1 MKSYTLLEL
10 IVTVFISSVII
21 LIFSM
26 LLDFSYKSYD
36 YIENSTSYE
45 NLGFVLSYLTNE
57 INSSD
62 KVYTS
67 NSFIIHPKY
76 YSENSF
82 VLRKDSD
89 KGFKY
94 IYFYLKR
101 NKLYKLTLNTDI
113 GDIKNPKVNFK
124 NLNRLGL
131 NIVADDIEEFEA
143 IYNESSKLITI
154 NVKQIDGS
162 DCSTK
167 VFAYGGF

>member
-94 IYFYLKR
+94 VYFYLKR

-131 NIVADDIEEFEA
+131 SIVADDIEEFEA

>member
-94 IYFYLKR
+94 VYFYLKR

-162 DCSTK
+162 DCSSK

>member
-94 IYFYLKR
+94 VYFYLKR

-113 GDIKNPKVNFK
+113 GDINNPKVNFK

-143 IYNESSKLITI
+143 IYDESSKLITI

>member
-94 IYFYLKR
+94 VYFYLKR
-101 NKLYKLTLNTDI
+101 NKLYKLTLNTDV
-113 GDIKNPKVNFK
+113 GDINSSKVNFYD
-124 NLNRLGL
+124 LNKLGL

>member
-94 IYFYLKR
+94 VYFYLKR